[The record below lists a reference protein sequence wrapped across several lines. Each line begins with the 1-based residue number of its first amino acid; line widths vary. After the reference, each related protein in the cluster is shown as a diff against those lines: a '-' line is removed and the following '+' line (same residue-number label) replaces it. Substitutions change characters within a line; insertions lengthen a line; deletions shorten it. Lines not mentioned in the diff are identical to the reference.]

1 MVEVL
6 ILSIS
11 KPLLIGIYK
20 DKKLQ
25 KTIAKEQNT
34 SDILA
39 DTIDDIL
46 KQYNIRAFYYTNG
59 PGSYLSI
66 KLVYVFLSTISIIK
80 KIPFFGANGFYFND
94 NCPIKAIGNKYFFN
108 KNHKIILDDLK
119 DAKIQDFYLPYILKS
134 EIFKPNLAPLYEL
147 DYLN

>member
-1 MVEVL
+1 MMEVF

-11 KPLLIGIYK
+11 KPLIVGVYK
-20 DKKLQ
+20 DKKLL
-25 KTIAKEQNT
+25 KTIIKEQNT

-39 DTIDDIL
+39 DVIDDLL
-46 KQYNIRAFYYTNG
+46 KQFNIRAFYYANG

-80 KIPFFGANGFYFND
+80 KIPFFGANGFCFND
-94 NCPIKAIGNKYFFN
+94 NSPIKAIGNKYFFN
-108 KNHKIILDDLK
+108 KSDKIILDDLK
-119 DAKIQDFYLPYILKS
+119 DAKIQDFYLPKTLKS

>member
-1 MVEVL
+1 MIEVF

-11 KPLLIGIYK
+11 KPLIVGVYK
-20 DKKLQ
+20 DKKLL
-25 KTIAKEQNT
+25 KTIIKEQNT

-39 DTIDDIL
+39 DVIDDLL
-46 KQYNIRAFYYTNG
+46 KQFNIRAFYYANG

-80 KIPFFGANGFYFND
+80 KIPFFGANGFCFND
-94 NCPIKAIGNKYFFN
+94 NSPIKAIGNKYFFN
-108 KNHKIILDDLK
+108 KSDKIILDDLK
-119 DAKIQDFYLPYILKS
+119 DAKIQDFYLPKTLKS